1 MSNNSRKNKRQKIS
15 DSPPLSIDMDA
26 ILKATKTLKSAKEA
40 ENWSKK
46 QEATANA
53 AYAERIKQGK
63 KSFTVNSPDT
73 VWRSSPVQLTS
84 DEKAKSYFA
93 KNEENFER
101 AITFGG
107 KKKSRKHKKSN
118 KYKSKKMKIN

>member
-15 DSPPLSIDMDA
+15 DSPPLSIDMGA

-40 ENWSKK
+40 ENWSRN

-63 KSFTVNSPDT
+63 KTFTVNSPDT
-73 VWRSSPVQLTS
+73 VWRRSPVQLTS
-84 DEKAKSYFA
+84 EEKANSHFA
-93 KNEENFER
+93 KNKENFER

-107 KKKSRKHKKSN
+107 KRKSRKHKKSN